1 MNYIEL
7 SFTLSEKNPFSDIII
22 AKLNEIE
29 FESYIES
36 EKGVDAYIQ
45 KDFYNKQKVESVILD
60 LKSLFAFDYSV
71 KEIEQEN
78 WNSQWEENF
87 HPVLINKDCA
97 IRAHFHE
104 PIDRKYEIII
114 TPKMSFGTG
123 HHETTFMM
131 MNEMFEIEFKNKSV
145 LDMGCGTGVLAIL
158 ANKLGSSKIIAID
171 IDEWSFEN
179 SKENAKLNSSEN
191 IEFILGNVSK
201 INVEFDVIL
210 SNINRNII
218 LQDIPRY
225 VDYLLT
231 NGNLLLSGFLNEDV
245 ELIRSEVEK
254 LGLQF
259 VSHKNKNKWNL
270 LHFKK

>member
-97 IRAHFHE
+97 IRSHFHE
-104 PIDRKYEIII
+104 SIDCKYEIII

-131 MNEMFEIEFKNKSV
+131 MNEMFEIEFENKSV

-158 ANKLGSSKIIAID
+158 ANKLGSSKIIGID
-171 IDEWSFEN
+171 VDEWSFEN

-210 SNINRNII
+210 ANINRKII
-218 LQDIPRY
+218 LQDIPIY
-225 VDYLLT
+225 VDSLLT
-231 NGNLLLSGFLNEDV
+231 KGELLLSGFLNEDV

>member
-1 MNYIEL
+1 
-7 SFTLSEKNPFSDIII
+7 
-22 AKLNEIE
+22 
-29 FESYIES
+29 
-36 EKGVDAYIQ
+36 
-45 KDFYNKQKVESVILD
+45 
-60 LKSLFAFDYSV
+60 
-71 KEIEQEN
+71 
-78 WNSQWEENF
+78 
-87 HPVLINKDCA
+87 
-97 IRAHFHE
+97 
-104 PIDRKYEIII
+104 
-114 TPKMSFGTG
+114 MSFGTG

-131 MNEMFEIEFKNKSV
+131 MNEMFEIEFENKSV